1 MRKPT
6 LGRFRHLVMLVPL
19 GAAVGAVGGLIW
31 QDVLFGMAVG
41 VGFGVVYGLL
51 FALRNVK

>member
-1 MRKPT
+1 
-6 LGRFRHLVMLVPL
+6 MLVPL